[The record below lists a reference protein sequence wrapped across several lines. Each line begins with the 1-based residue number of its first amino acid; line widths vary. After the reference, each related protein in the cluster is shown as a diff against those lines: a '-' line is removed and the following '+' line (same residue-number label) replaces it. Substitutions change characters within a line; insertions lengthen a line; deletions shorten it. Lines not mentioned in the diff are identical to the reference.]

1 MEPGDPSRYRAIPEV
16 EPLDPMH
23 PDPLLEHNSLAAA
36 QVHRSPCIQ
45 NFLEQEAQR
54 NDTESLE
61 SNISNKESPVSK
73 DFQRDV
79 EPSPVKKVK
88 KFNDPQALVDVTSH
102 NPAAP
107 SRDQYVPW
115 FGDFLDGRFS
125 NDPDQRAKPIM
136 AFWITLCFVFH
147 SSTF

>member
-1 MEPGDPSRYRAIPEV
+1 MLHERLFWPKFVRQSGTGSYPSRYRAIPEV

-61 SNISNKESPVSK
+61 SN
-73 DFQRDV
+73 
-79 EPSPVKKVK
+79 
-88 KFNDPQALVDVTSH
+88 
-102 NPAAP
+102 
-107 SRDQYVPW
+107 
-115 FGDFLDGRFS
+115 
-125 NDPDQRAKPIM
+125 M
-136 AFWITLCFVFH
+136 
-147 SSTF
+147 